1 MPRQM
6 SNSDDDSTKCLVHNS
21 TCHTTSKCWEI
32 KKLTEQF
39 HDKMQQQRQ
48 DSAPSRQ
55 WEGKQ
60 KVNPREEKD
69 VEIEF

>member
-39 HDKMQQQRQ
+39 HDKTVRLPA
-48 DSAPSRQ
+48 SGRANR
-55 WEGKQ
+55 K
-60 KVNPREEKD
+60 
-69 VEIEF
+69 